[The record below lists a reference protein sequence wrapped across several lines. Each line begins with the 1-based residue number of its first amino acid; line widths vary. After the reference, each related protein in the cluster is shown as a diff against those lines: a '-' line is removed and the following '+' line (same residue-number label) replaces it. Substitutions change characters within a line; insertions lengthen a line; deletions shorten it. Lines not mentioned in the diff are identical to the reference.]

1 MTYEALGFDP
11 APGDP
16 ERGEEMARKLRS
28 ATDALGEMDRTLANS
43 GEDQWEGKSA
53 GAFFGLV
60 EEDLKPRVTEAY
72 QSFSTASRAL
82 DRWLVDLEG
91 FQSRARALE
100 LEAEEA
106 RSKVTSAQSAVDG
119 LDDPPE
125 DDPTAKSDHEEK
137 SGRLSGELSSS
148 QDALDDILRRARS
161 LAGEASISAST
172 TAGALETAKDVAPDE
187 PGLFDRIGEALED
200 IGEFLGDVVS
210 YVKDNWWNLLH
221 QLVSICATVLSVAS
235 LFFPALAPFALAF
248 AIADV
253 LMSGVDWARGVP
265 GAKEAFLTGAVG
277 LLGGFAV
284 GKVVGAFTKAAG
296 PALAAG
302 PFRVVSSGGA
312 ASVAAPAVAALSYN
326 PAFGPALA
334 GYTVIKAH
342 DAQGGADAITGML
355 GGNTYYSDDLAQ
367 GWDEARAN

>member
-16 ERGEEMARKLRS
+16 DRGEEMARKLRG
-28 ATDALGEMDRTLANS
+28 ATEALGEMERTLANS
-43 GEDQWEGKSA
+43 GDSQWEGKSA

-72 QSFSTASRAL
+72 QSFSAASRAL

-119 LDDPPE
+119 LEDPPE
-125 DDPTAKSDHEEK
+125 DESDQ
-137 SGRLSGELSSS
+137 LNDQLSSS
-148 QDALDDILRRARS
+148 QGALDDILRRARS

-172 TAGALETAKDVAPDE
+172 TAGALETAKDAAPDE
-187 PGLFDRIGEALED
+187 PGLLDRIGDALED
-200 IGEFLGDVVS
+200 IGEFLGDVIE

-334 GYTVIKAH
+334 GYTVIKAK
-342 DAQGGADAITGML
+342 DAQDGADAITGLL
-355 GGNTYYSDDLAQ
+355 GGDTYYSDDMAQ
-367 GWDEARAN
+367 GWQEARAN